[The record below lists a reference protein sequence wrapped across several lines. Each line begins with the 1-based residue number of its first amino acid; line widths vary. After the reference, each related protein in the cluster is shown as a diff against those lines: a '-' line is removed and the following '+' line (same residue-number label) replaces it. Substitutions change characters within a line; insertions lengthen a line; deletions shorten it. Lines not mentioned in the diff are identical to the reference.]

1 MSALWFDVPPWRDR
15 VEESGDVSP
24 HFTFPQICRAY
35 GALFPPTH
43 SATPLDNSSSPR
55 HPVSMAFESDAPLD
69 RLWQEYGRAFQ
80 EWDDLTL
87 ARWLAQ
93 TLGELEG
100 KSWRLSHPLVGAYR
114 LAAQLAHDRQIWFK
128 RLATPPAAYT
138 ESACCRAPFLPLL
151 TRDVRES
158 GLICQHCNE
167 TLVPFEEIP
176 AELRAELESWAREYE
191 PVHSVAHWDD
201 RQRRRAGNYDAAY
214 ENAAQQAEQL
224 LARAG
229 RDLAPKLL
237 GFYAAAVWEDQDEC
251 LEVRPEDVAV

>member
-1 MSALWFDVPPWRDR
+1 MLRPWHLNRIRRSTGSGRNMAGRFRNGTTSRSRAGWRKRSANSKARRGGCRIRSSAPTGWRR
-15 VEESGDVSP
+15 
-24 HFTFPQICRAY
+24 
-35 GALFPPTH
+35 
-43 SATPLDNSSSPR
+43 NS
-55 HPVSMAFESDAPLD
+55 
-69 RLWQEYGRAFQ
+69 
-80 EWDDLTL
+80 
-87 ARWLAQ
+87 
-93 TLGELEG
+93 
-100 KSWRLSHPLVGAYR
+100 
-114 LAAQLAHDRQIWFK
+114 AHDRQIWFK
-128 RLATPPAAYT
+128 RLATPPAAYA
-138 ESACCRAPFLPLL
+138 ESPCCRAPFLPLL

-176 AELRAELESWAREYE
+176 AELRAELEAWAQQYE
-191 PVHSVAHWDD
+191 PVHAVAHWDD

-237 GFYAAAVWEDQDEC
+237 HSYAAAVWEDQDEC